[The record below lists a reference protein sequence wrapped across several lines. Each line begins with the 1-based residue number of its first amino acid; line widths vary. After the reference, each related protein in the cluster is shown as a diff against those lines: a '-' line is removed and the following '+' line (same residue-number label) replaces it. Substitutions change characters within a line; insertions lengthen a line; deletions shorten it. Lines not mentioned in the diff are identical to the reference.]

1 MLHTGPMQVGTC
13 RRWRELQSYTLLADN
28 VEMVFVEL
36 PIFIRCADDLFSDE
50 DLAEL
55 QNTLLE
61 NPDAGDVI
69 PGGAG
74 LRKLRV
80 PLPGRGKRGGARVI
94 YYHWV
99 SKEQC
104 YLVYA
109 YAKNVTANLS
119 LEQLRRLAQAMQAVI
134 KTENR
139 DE

>member
-1 MLHTGPMQVGTC
+1 
-13 RRWRELQSYTLLADN
+13 
-28 VEMVFVEL
+28 MVFVEL

-50 DLAEL
+50 DLIEL

-61 NPDAGDVI
+61 NPGVGDLI
-69 PGGAG
+69 QGGRG

-94 YYHWV
+94 YYHRV
-99 SKEQC
+99 SQAQC

-109 YAKNVTANLS
+109 YAKNVTANLTPD
-119 LEQLRRLAQAMQAVI
+119 QLRRLAHAMQAVI
-134 KTENR
+134 QSENQ